1 MWVVGT
7 VPRSVCGGSHVSMER
22 RWAGAVAVEC
32 MSGFVLQEAN
42 SKQRATKQQAAAYQ
56 HGESRLARPTGS
68 HEQKRG
74 QPRGAGGIPIQERV

>member
-32 MSGFVLQEAN
+32 MSGFVLCCK
-42 SKQRATKQQAAAYQ
+42 KQTACNAQQSNKQQATSSLPAW
-56 HGESRLARPTGS
+56 
-68 HEQKRG
+68 
-74 QPRGAGGIPIQERV
+74 